1 MKIAFIT
8 EMGFIG
14 KVPVTHF
21 NMRTEFSWMHALN
34 ANHYPIN
41 NHKEIK
47 DYDHVFIIFPKGQ
60 VNLNAVGAK
69 IANTPNPHS
78 NLLASDWLKN
88 IKDCNSKVYFVQ
100 EGPHWMFT
108 ELELVDQIHFYNM
121 LTTVDAIFAHNE
133 SDISYYKGLVPNKPV
148 HSIPTLMIEHSIKD
162 IEWKPES
169 KAIVGGNF
177 ARWYGGF
184 ESYIVA
190 QDFEV
195 PIYGQTSHA
204 MRDGED
210 QLFTHLPRVDW
221 VDWIKQLSSFKY
233 AIHLMPTIAAGTFSL
248 NCAYLGIPCI
258 GNAKVD
264 TQRLCHP
271 DLSVDVSNVDHAR
284 QLVNQLK
291 TDNDFYNKCS
301 KQAKENYKTYFGL
314 DSWKSKMHFILNEAK

>member
-8 EMGFIG
+8 EMGFVG
-14 KVPVTHF
+14 KVPITHF

-34 ANHYPIN
+34 ADHHSISNHEGVKN
-41 NHKEIK
+41 
-47 DYDHVFIIFPKGQ
+47 YDHVFIIFPKGQ
-60 VNLNAVGAK
+60 VNLNAVGVK
-69 IANTPNPHS
+69 IANILNPHS
-78 NLLASDWLKN
+78 NLLASDWLQKL
-88 IKDCNSKVYFVQ
+88 KDNNKKVYYVQ

-162 IEWKPES
+162 IMWKPEN

-184 ESYIVA
+184 EGYIVA
-190 QDFEV
+190 QNFDV
-195 PIYGQTSHA
+195 PIWGQTSHA

-210 QLFTHLPRVDW
+210 QLFAHLPRVDW
-221 VDWIKQLSSFKY
+221 VDWIKQLSGFKY
-233 AIHLMPTIAAGTFSL
+233 AVHLMPTIAAGTFSL

-264 TQRLCHP
+264 TQRLCYP

-291 TDNDFYNKCS
+291 TDSDFYNRCS
-301 KQAKENYKTYFGL
+301 KQAKKNYKTYFGL